1 MDISALTVQIIPI
14 TTILKNIAVLYA
26 RLLLVQIIPITT
38 ILKNGKNGA
47 VLFFKVQIIPITT
60 ILKNIT
66 GDYTKGMA

>member
-38 ILKNGKNGA
+38 ILKNMPIYYFFA
-47 VLFFKVQIIPITT
+47 VTFK
-60 ILKNIT
+60 
-66 GDYTKGMA
+66 